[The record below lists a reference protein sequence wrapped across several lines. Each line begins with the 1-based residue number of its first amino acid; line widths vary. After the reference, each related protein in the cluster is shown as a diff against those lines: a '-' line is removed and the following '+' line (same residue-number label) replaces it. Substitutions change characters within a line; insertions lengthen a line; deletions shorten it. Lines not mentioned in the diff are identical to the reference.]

1 MLLGAHMSIAG
12 GVDKAIER
20 GAALSC
26 TAIQLF
32 TKNANQWRGK
42 ALNDEEIGRF
52 ITLRKGSK
60 ISKIFAHDSY
70 LINLASGSPAL
81 RVKSI
86 HALIDEMERCRLL
99 SISYI
104 VMHLGAHLGIG
115 EDKGIKNIVNSLN
128 IILGK
133 TDGWPVGI
141 ALETTAG
148 QGTSIGYRFE
158 HLSRIINDV
167 KENERIKV
175 CLDTCHIFAAGHDI
189 STAEGYA
196 HVMKEFDRI
205 VGLDRLACFHVNDC
219 KKGLGSRI
227 DRHEHIGM
235 GALGQLPF
243 RLLMNDK
250 RFENVPKIIETPK
263 DKDMKNDRRNLAV
276 LRRMAED
283 NYDSSQQHILKTL

>member
-32 TKNANQWRGK
+32 TKNANQWKGK
-42 ALNDEEIGRF
+42 ALNDEETGRF
-52 ITLRKGSK
+52 ITLRKDSK

-70 LINLASGSPAL
+70 LINLASGSNAL
-81 RVKSI
+81 RTKSI
-86 HALIDEMERCRLL
+86 YALIDEMERCRIL
-99 SISYI
+99 SIPYI
-104 VMHLGAHLGIG
+104 IMHPGAHLEIG
-115 EDKGIKNIVNSLN
+115 EDEGIKNIITSLN
-128 IILGK
+128 LIFTK
-133 TDGWPVGI
+133 TNGWPVDI

-158 HLSRIINDV
+158 HLARIVDGV
-167 KENERIKV
+167 KDKERIKV
-175 CLDTCHIFAAGHDI
+175 CLDTCHIFAAGYDI

-205 VGLDRLACFHVNDC
+205 VGIDRLVCFHVNDC
-219 KKGLGSRI
+219 KKGLGSRV
-227 DRHEHIGM
+227 DRHEHIGK

-250 RFENVPKIIETPK
+250 RFANIPKIIETPK
-263 DKDMKNDRRNLAV
+263 DKDMKNDRINLAV
-276 LRRMAED
+276 LRRMA
-283 NYDSSQQHILKTL
+283 KG